1 MTIELLRNECRK
13 YGLRVSGT
21 YKELKERL
29 KEYKI
34 ENDIT
39 SSSKPSKLEIHG
51 RNIGADILVSYGS
64 TDIIGYYKKYGI
76 NYDRPSYIK
85 IDDTGNIIQNGKIY
99 IYYKAQLDECG
110 NYNNS
115 MFKGT
120 WIIGKNQF
128 NYSLAYYNIAEDND
142 SYSVPL
148 TGWEDEINILIL

>member
-51 RNIGADILVSYGS
+51 RNIGADI
-64 TDIIGYYKKYGI
+64 
-76 NYDRPSYIK
+76 
-85 IDDTGNIIQNGKIY
+85 
-99 IYYKAQLDECG
+99 
-110 NYNNS
+110 
-115 MFKGT
+115 
-120 WIIGKNQF
+120 
-128 NYSLAYYNIAEDND
+128 
-142 SYSVPL
+142 
-148 TGWEDEINILIL
+148 